1 MHPRAKGS
9 YKGGRAHQ
17 RGVQK
22 FGLNKNSLSELEKD
36 SSEDQTNVMS
46 DLMLEAF
53 INESEED

>member
-1 MHPRAKGS
+1 M
-9 YKGGRAHQ
+9 
-17 RGVQK
+17 QK